1 MALIPNTQKF
11 HTVAGALDTENKGSA
26 QLNAKRQAF
35 TMQDIADTV
44 GGLEGDFSVY
54 VKADGTPQE
63 NGAALLAAYTEA
75 ANKVIDITTITN
87 KSFVYDG
94 SITIPNYGLAFS
106 IGPTPFSNYPYG
118 ITVGY
123 EWTGTTNAF
132 SGGERQLNFKCVG
145 FDPSSRSYLYIQAF
159 ELDGTQITS
168 GPDDDETFPFPYFN
182 ITPATLLIGTGKYEI
197 PSDLIVNDFVNITSL
212 SGLPDVYISG
222 GDIKI
227 QSGANSSLAN
237 ITIQGIY
244 QADNSGSG
252 FLIGSNLSWITY
264 KNIISLDD
272 YAFNCD
278 GAGFLNGTFEDC
290 KGGVYSF
297 GEGAGVTVLGEF
309 YRCEAY
315 RRSFGYQVD
324 SIGSTAYFKNC
335 GDPIARVGESV
346 RGSYNLFGDGVGSI
360 SARFEDCVCVE
371 VGNGTSNWFG
381 NSSDF
386 NAGRYI
392 NCAGPNDSFGK
403 NSTNEKGY
411 YKNCIGGSGSFEH
424 TSTVSTSG
432 SLGAVYHQ
440 CVVKSSD
447 SNQLLSGFSTGSGKQ
462 NIIGCSAST
471 YGTIGDNSVAYNCQG
486 SNFAVSG
493 TGKVRNCLDTSTNT
507 IVNLG

>member
-1 MALIPNTQKF
+1 MATIPNGQKF
-11 HTVAGALDTENKGSA
+11 HTVASTVDTENKGSA

-44 GGLEGDFSVY
+44 GGLEGNFSVY

-75 ANKVIDITTITN
+75 ANKVIDITTVTN
-87 KSFVYDG
+87 KSFYYDG
-94 SITIPNYGLAFS
+94 SVNTPNYGLAFS
-106 IGPTPFSNYPYG
+106 IAPLSFSNYPYG

-145 FDPSSRSYLYIQAF
+145 FDPSFRSQLYIQAF
-159 ELDGTQITS
+159 ELNGTQITS
-168 GPDDDETFPFPYFN
+168 GPDDSETFPFPYFN
-182 ITPATLLIGTGKYEI
+182 ITPATLLIGTGQYEI

-212 SGLPDVYISG
+212 SGLTDVYISG

-244 QADNSGSG
+244 QEDNSGSG
-252 FLIGSNLSWITY
+252 FLIGSNLAWITY

-278 GAGFLNGTFEDC
+278 GAGFLDGTFKDC
-290 KGGVYSF
+290 KGGSYSF
-297 GEGAGVTVLGEF
+297 GEGAGVTVLGNF
-309 YRCEAY
+309 YGCKAY

-324 SIGSTAYFKNC
+324 SIGETAYFKNC
-335 GDPIARVGESV
+335 GDPIARVGESI
-346 RGSYNLFGDGVGSI
+346 RGSFNLFGDGVGLI
-360 SARFEDCVCVE
+360 RGKFEDCVCVE
-371 VGNGTSNWFG
+371 KGISPTNWFG
-381 NSSDF
+381 NQSD
-386 NAGRYI
+386 NNQGEYI
-392 NCAGPNDSFGK
+392 NCVGPKDSFGK
-403 NSTNEKGY
+403 NSTNDAGY
-411 YKNCIGGSGSFEH
+411 YKGCIGDSGSFQH
-424 TSTVSTSG
+424 TSTSTNN
-432 SLGAVYHQ
+432 LGAVYHQ
-440 CVVKSSD
+440 CVVKVLGA
-447 SNQLLSGFSTGSGKQ
+447 NQLQSGFSTGSGKQ
-462 NIIGCSAST
+462 NLIGCSASSF
-471 YGTIGDNSVAYNCQG
+471 GTIGDNSVAYNCQG
-486 SNFAVSG
+486 SSFAVSG

>member
-11 HTVAGALDTENKGSA
+11 HTVAGAVDTENKGSA
-26 QLNAKRQAF
+26 QLNAQRQAF

-75 ANKVIDITTITN
+75 ANKVIDITTVNNVSIY
-87 KSFVYDG
+87 YDG
-94 SITIPNYGLAFS
+94 STTIPEYGLAFS
-106 IGPTPFSNYPYG
+106 IMPLSLANYPYG

-145 FDPSSRSYLYIQAF
+145 FDPTFRSALYIQAF

-168 GPDDDETFPFPYFN
+168 GPDDSETFPFPYFN
-182 ITPATLLIGTGKYEI
+182 ITPATLLIGTGQYEI

-252 FLIGSNLSWITY
+252 FLIGSNLAWITY

-278 GAGFLNGTFEDC
+278 GAGFLDGTFKDC
-290 KGGVYSF
+290 KGGSYSF
-297 GEGAGVTVLGEF
+297 GEGAGVTVLGNF
-309 YRCEAY
+309 YGCKAY

-324 SIGSTAYFKNC
+324 AIGSTAYFKNC
-335 GDPIARVGESV
+335 GDPIARVGESI
-346 RGSYNLFGDGVGSI
+346 RGSDNLFGDGVGLI
-360 SARFEDCVCVE
+360 RGKFEDCVCVE
-371 VGNGTSNWFG
+371 KGISPTNWFG
-381 NSSDF
+381 NQSD
-386 NAGRYI
+386 NNQGEYI
-392 NCAGPNDSFGK
+392 NCDGPNGSFGR
-403 NSTNEKGY
+403 NSTNDSGY
-411 YKNCIGGSGSFEH
+411 YKNCIGGSSSFQH
-424 TSTVSTSG
+424 TSTSNTPF

-440 CVVKSSD
+440 CVVKGRG
-447 SNQLLSGFSTGSGKQ
+447 SNQLSNGFSTGSGKR
-462 NIIGCSAST
+462 NLIGCSAAV
-471 YGTIGDNSVAYNCQG
+471 YGTIGDDSVAYNCQG
-486 SNFAVSG
+486 SVFAVSG
-493 TGKVRNCLDTSTNT
+493 TGKVRNCLNTSTNA